1 MNYEEYFSYDA
12 LGLAELVR
20 TKKISQ
26 SELLE
31 IALNLTDILDP
42 ELNAIPIK
50 HYELAREKAK
60 LSTQDGIFNGV
71 PFLLKDLNNYWENT
85 VTSGGSRVLE
95 NIKADHTSELVK
107 RTLNAGLNIFG
118 KTNSPELG
126 LTVTTEPK
134 LYGPTRN
141 PWNLDYSSGGSSGG
155 ASSAV
160 AAGIVPMAQAS
171 DGGGSIRIPA
181 SCCGLF
187 GLKPTRAR
195 TPLGP
200 VSLEGWGGQSIFH
213 CVSVSVRDSAALLDV
228 TCGPEKGAPYRS
240 AHQDSSFLEQI
251 NKEPSSLKIGF
262 LDQSEIEI
270 HEDVKDSMNLTIKLC
285 EELGHSVE
293 NTSLTFSS
301 DEITFAIVTII
312 SANVAYAVDSQSNQ
326 TNREISND
334 FFEKVTL
341 QMSENGK
348 KFSATDYIKAIK
360 INHRLGQELE
370 RMFDQYDLLLSP
382 VLSAP
387 PVKIGYINM
396 NSSDMSTYIERLS
409 KYSPFTGIFN
419 QSGQPS
425 MSVPLFRSTNNLPI
439 GSMFS
444 ASYGNENLLF
454 SLAGQLEKAKPWKSH
469 LSLIRKNLLETIQN
483 LDN

>member
-1 MNYEEYFSYDA
+1 MNNSEYFSYDA

-20 TKKISQ
+20 TKQIS
-26 SELLE
+26 SIELLE
-31 IALNLTDILDP
+31 VAIALTEKLDSK
-42 ELNAIPIK
+42 LNAVPIK
-50 HYELAREKAK
+50 HFELARENLKNNTD
-60 LSTQDGIFNGV
+60 SGIFNGV
-71 PFLLKDLNNYWENT
+71 PFLLKDLNNYLKGT

-95 NIKADHTSELVK
+95 NITADHTSELVK
-107 RTLNAGLNIFG
+107 RTLVSGLNIFG

-126 LTVTTEPK
+126 LTVTTEPV

-141 PWNLDYSSGGSSGG
+141 PWDLDRSSGGSSGG

-160 AAGIVPMAQAS
+160 AAGIIPMAQAS

-228 TCGPEKGAPYRS
+228 TSGPEKGAPYRS
-240 AHQDSSFLEQI
+240 AYQEKSFLEQI
-251 NKEPSSLKIGF
+251 NIEPGNLKIGY
-262 LDQSEIEI
+262 LEDSSISVD
-270 HEDVKDSMNLTIKLC
+270 EDVEEVMNSTIDLC
-285 EELGHSVE
+285 QKLGHSVE
-293 NTSLTFSS
+293 STKINFSS
-301 DEITFAIVTII
+301 EEISLAIITII
-312 SANVAYAVDSQSNQ
+312 SSNVSYAVKSQSDQ
-326 TNREISND
+326 TGREVSNEY
-334 FFEKVTL
+334 FENVTL
-341 QMSENGK
+341 QMAENGNN
-348 KFSATDYIKAIK
+348 FSASDYVNAIK

-370 RMFDQYDLLLSP
+370 KMFDQYDVLLSP
-382 VLSAP
+382 VLASP
-387 PVKIGYINM
+387 PVKIGTIDM
-396 NSSDMSTYIERLS
+396 NTNDMKTYVERLT

-425 MSVPLFRSTNNLPI
+425 MSVPLFRTKDNLPV

-444 ASYGNENLLF
+444 AAFGNENLLF
-454 SLAGQLEKAKPWKSH
+454 SLAGQLEQSQPWVKS
-469 LSLIRKNLLETIQN
+469 LNVMREKLLETI
-483 LDN
+483 

>member
-1 MNYEEYFSYDA
+1 MNNSEYFSYDA

-20 TKKISQ
+20 TKQIS
-26 SELLE
+26 SVELLE
-31 IALNLTDILDP
+31 VAIALTEKLDP
-42 ELNAIPIK
+42 KLNAVPIK
-50 HYELAREKAK
+50 HFELARENLKNNTD
-60 LSTQDGIFNGV
+60 SGIFNGV
-71 PFLLKDLNNYWENT
+71 PFLLKDLNNYLKGT

-95 NIKADHTSELVK
+95 NISADHTSELVK
-107 RTLNAGLNIFG
+107 RTLGSGLNIFG

-126 LTVTTEPK
+126 LTVTTEPV

-141 PWNLDYSSGGSSGG
+141 PWDLDRSSGGSSGG

-160 AAGIVPMAQAS
+160 AAGIIPMAQAS

-228 TCGPEKGAPYRS
+228 TSGPEKGAPYRS
-240 AHQDSSFLEQI
+240 AYQEKSFLEQI
-251 NKEPSSLKIGF
+251 NIEPGNLKIGY
-262 LDQSEIEI
+262 LEDSSISVD
-270 HEDVKDSMNLTIKLC
+270 EDVKEVMSSTIDLC
-285 EELGHSVE
+285 QKLGHSVE
-293 NTSLTFSS
+293 SKKINFSS
-301 DEITFAIVTII
+301 EEISLAMITII
-312 SANVAYAVDSQSNQ
+312 SSNVSHAVKSQSDQ
-326 TNREISND
+326 TGREVSNEY
-334 FFEKVTL
+334 FENVTL
-341 QMSENGK
+341 QMAENGNN
-348 KFSATDYIKAIK
+348 FSASDYVNAIK

-370 RMFDQYDLLLSP
+370 KMFDQYDVLLSP
-382 VLSAP
+382 VLASP
-387 PVKIGYINM
+387 PVKIGTIDM
-396 NSSDMSTYIERLS
+396 NTNDMKTYVERLT

-425 MSVPLFRSTNNLPI
+425 MSVPLFRTKDNLPV

-444 ASYGNENLLF
+444 AAFGNENLLF
-454 SLAGQLEKAKPWKSH
+454 SLAGQLEQTQPWVKS
-469 LSLIRKNLLETIQN
+469 LNVMREKLLETI
-483 LDN
+483 

>member
-1 MNYEEYFSYDA
+1 MNNSEYFSYDA

-20 TKKISQ
+20 TKQIS
-26 SELLE
+26 STELLE
-31 IALNLTDILDP
+31 VAIALTEKLDP
-42 ELNAIPIK
+42 ILNAVPIK
-50 HYELAREKAK
+50 HFELARENLNKQID
-60 LSTQDGIFNGV
+60 SGIFNGV
-71 PFLLKDLNNYWENT
+71 PFLLKDLNNYLKGT

-95 NIKADHTSELVK
+95 NITSDHTSELVK
-107 RTLNAGLNIFG
+107 RTLDSGLNIFG

-126 LTVTTEPK
+126 LTVTTEPV

-141 PWNLDYSSGGSSGG
+141 PWDLDRSSGGSSGG

-160 AAGIVPMAQAS
+160 AAGIIPMAQAS

-228 TCGPEKGAPYRS
+228 TSGPEKGAPYRS
-240 AHQDSSFLEQI
+240 AYQEKSFLEQI
-251 NKEPSSLKIGF
+251 NIEPGNLKIGY
-262 LDQSEIEI
+262 LEDSSISVD
-270 HEDVKDSMNLTIKLC
+270 EDVEEVMNSTIDLC
-285 EELGHSVE
+285 QKLGHSVE
-293 NTSLTFSS
+293 STKINFSS
-301 DEITFAIVTII
+301 EEISLAIITII
-312 SANVAYAVDSQSNQ
+312 SSNVSYAVKSQSDQ
-326 TNREISND
+326 TGREVSNEY
-334 FFEKVTL
+334 FENVTL
-341 QMSENGK
+341 QMAENGNN
-348 KFSATDYIKAIK
+348 FSASDYVNAIK

-370 RMFDQYDLLLSP
+370 KMFDQYDVLLSP
-382 VLSAP
+382 VLASP
-387 PVKIGYINM
+387 PVKIGTINM
-396 NSSDMSTYIERLS
+396 NTNDMKTYVERLT

-425 MSVPLFRSTNNLPI
+425 MSVPLFRTKDNLPI

-444 ASYGNENLLF
+444 ASFGNENLLF
-454 SLAGQLEKAKPWKSH
+454 SLAGQLEQAQPWAG
-469 LSLIRKNLLETIQN
+469 SLNDMRKILLETI
-483 LDN
+483 

>member
-1 MNYEEYFSYDA
+1 MNNLEYFSYDA

-20 TKKISQ
+20 TKQIS
-26 SELLE
+26 SLELLE
-31 IALNLTDILDP
+31 VAIALTEKLDP
-42 ELNAIPIK
+42 KLNAVPIK
-50 HYELAREKAK
+50 HFELAREKLK
-60 LSTQDGIFNGV
+60 SNTDSGIFNGV
-71 PFLLKDLNNYWENT
+71 PFLLKDLNNYLKGT

-95 NIKADHTSELVK
+95 NITADHTSELVK
-107 RTLNAGLNIFG
+107 RTLVSGLNIFG

-126 LTVTTEPK
+126 LTVTTEPV

-141 PWNLDYSSGGSSGG
+141 PWDLDRSSGGSSGG

-160 AAGIVPMAQAS
+160 AAGIIPMAQAS

-228 TCGPEKGAPYRS
+228 TSGPEKGAPYRS
-240 AHQDSSFLEQI
+240 AYQEKSFLEQI
-251 NKEPSSLKIGF
+251 NIEPGNLKIGY
-262 LDQSEIEI
+262 LEDSSISVD
-270 HEDVKDSMNLTIKLC
+270 EDVEEVMNSTIDLC
-285 EELGHSVE
+285 QKLGHSVE
-293 NTSLTFSS
+293 STKINFSS
-301 DEITFAIVTII
+301 EEISLAIITII
-312 SANVAYAVDSQSNQ
+312 SSNVSYAVKSQSDQ
-326 TNREISND
+326 TGREVSNEY
-334 FFEKVTL
+334 FENVTL
-341 QMSENGK
+341 QMAENGNN
-348 KFSATDYIKAIK
+348 FSASDYVNAIK

-370 RMFDQYDLLLSP
+370 KMFDQYDVLLSP
-382 VLSAP
+382 VLASP
-387 PVKIGYINM
+387 PVKIGTIDM
-396 NSSDMSTYIERLS
+396 NTNDMKTYVERLT

-425 MSVPLFRSTNNLPI
+425 MSVPLFRTKDNLPV

-444 ASYGNENLLF
+444 AAFGNENLLF
-454 SLAGQLEKAKPWKSH
+454 SLAGQLEQAQPWVKS
-469 LSLIRKNLLETIQN
+469 LNVMREKLLETI
-483 LDN
+483 

>member
-1 MNYEEYFSYDA
+1 MNNSEYFSYDA

-20 TKKISQ
+20 TKQIS
-26 SELLE
+26 SIELLE
-31 IALNLTDILDP
+31 VAIALTEKLDP
-42 ELNAIPIK
+42 KLNAVPIK
-50 HYELAREKAK
+50 HFELARENLKNNTD
-60 LSTQDGIFNGV
+60 SGIFNGV
-71 PFLLKDLNNYWENT
+71 PFLLKDLNNYLKGT

-95 NIKADHTSELVK
+95 NITADHTSELVK
-107 RTLNAGLNIFG
+107 RTLDSGLNIFG

-126 LTVTTEPK
+126 LTVTTEPV

-141 PWNLDYSSGGSSGG
+141 PWDLDRSSGGSSGG

-160 AAGIVPMAQAS
+160 AAGIIPMAQAS

-228 TCGPEKGAPYRS
+228 TSGPEKGAPYRS
-240 AHQDSSFLEQI
+240 AYQEKSFLEQI
-251 NKEPSSLKIGF
+251 NIEPGNLKIGY
-262 LDQSEIEI
+262 LKDSSISVD
-270 HEDVKDSMNLTIKLC
+270 EDVEEVMNSTIDLC
-285 EELGHSVE
+285 QKLGHSVE
-293 NTSLTFSS
+293 STKINFSS
-301 DEITFAIVTII
+301 EEISLAIITII
-312 SANVAYAVDSQSNQ
+312 SSNVSYAVKSQSDQ
-326 TNREISND
+326 TGREVSNEY
-334 FFEKVTL
+334 FENVTL
-341 QMSENGK
+341 QMAENGNN
-348 KFSATDYIKAIK
+348 FSASDYVNAIK

-370 RMFDQYDLLLSP
+370 KMFDQYDVLLSP
-382 VLSAP
+382 VLASP
-387 PVKIGYINM
+387 PVKIGTIDM
-396 NSSDMSTYIERLS
+396 NTNDMKTYVERLT

-425 MSVPLFRSTNNLPI
+425 MSVPLFRTKDNLPV

-444 ASYGNENLLF
+444 AAFGNENLLF
-454 SLAGQLEKAKPWKSH
+454 SLAGQLEQAQPWVKS
-469 LSLIRKNLLETIQN
+469 LNVMREILLETI
-483 LDN
+483 

>member
-1 MNYEEYFSYDA
+1 MNNSEYFSYDA

-20 TKKISQ
+20 TKQISS

-31 IALNLTDILDP
+31 VAIALTEKLDP
-42 ELNAIPIK
+42 KLNAVPIK
-50 HYELAREKAK
+50 HYDLAREKLNNK
-60 LSTQDGIFNGV
+60 TNSGIFKGV
-71 PFLLKDLNNYWENT
+71 PFLLKDLNNYLKGT

-95 NIKADHTSELVK
+95 NITADHSSELVK
-107 RTLNAGLNIFG
+107 RTLNSGLNIFG

-126 LTVTTEPK
+126 LTVTTEPV

-141 PWNLDYSSGGSSGG
+141 PWDLDRSSGGSSGG

-160 AAGIVPMAQAS
+160 AAGIIPMAQAS

-200 VSLEGWGGQSIFH
+200 ASLEGWGGQSIFH

-228 TCGPEKGAPYRS
+228 TSGPEKGAPYRS
-240 AHQDSSFLEQI
+240 ANQDKSFLEQI
-251 NKEPSSLKIGF
+251 NIEPGNLKIGY
-262 LDQSEIEI
+262 L
-270 HEDVKDSMNLTIKLC
+270 EDSSIAVDEEVKEVMNSTIDLC
-285 EELGHSVE
+285 QKLGHSVE
-293 NTSLTFSS
+293 STKINFSS
-301 DEITFAIVTII
+301 EEISLAIITII
-312 SANVAYAVDSQSNQ
+312 SSNVAYAVKSQSNQ
-326 TNREISND
+326 TSREVSNK
-334 FFEKVTL
+334 FFENVTL
-341 QMSENGK
+341 QMAENGAN
-348 KFSATDYIKAIK
+348 FSAIDYVNAIK

-370 RMFDQYDLLLSP
+370 KMFDEYDVLLSP
-382 VLSAP
+382 VLASP
-387 PVKIGYINM
+387 PVKIGTIDM
-396 NSSDMSTYIERLS
+396 NTNDMKAYVERLT

-425 MSVPLFRSTNNLPI
+425 MSVPLFRTKDNLPV

-444 ASYGNENLLF
+444 AAFGNENLLF
-454 SLAGQLEKAKPWKSH
+454 SLAGQIERTQPWAE
-469 LSLIRKNLLETIQN
+469 SLNTMREILLETI
-483 LDN
+483 

>member
-1 MNYEEYFSYDA
+1 MNNSEYFSYDA

-20 TKKISQ
+20 TKQIS
-26 SELLE
+26 SIELLE
-31 IALNLTDILDP
+31 VAIALTEKLDP
-42 ELNAIPIK
+42 KLNAVPIK
-50 HYELAREKAK
+50 HFELARENLKNNTD
-60 LSTQDGIFNGV
+60 SGIFNGV
-71 PFLLKDLNNYWENT
+71 PFLLKDLNNYLKGT

-95 NIKADHTSELVK
+95 NITADHTSELVK
-107 RTLNAGLNIFG
+107 RTLDSGLNIFG

-126 LTVTTEPK
+126 LTVTTEPV

-141 PWNLDYSSGGSSGG
+141 PWDLDRSSGGSSGG

-160 AAGIVPMAQAS
+160 AAGIIPMAQAS

-228 TCGPEKGAPYRS
+228 TSGPEKGAPYRS
-240 AHQDSSFLEQI
+240 AYQEKSFLEQI
-251 NKEPSSLKIGF
+251 NIEPGNLKIGY
-262 LDQSEIEI
+262 L
-270 HEDVKDSMNLTIKLC
+270 KDSSISVDKDVEEVMNSTIDLC
-285 EELGHSVE
+285 QKLGHSVE
-293 NTSLTFSS
+293 STKINFSS
-301 DEITFAIVTII
+301 EEISLAIITII
-312 SANVAYAVDSQSNQ
+312 SSNVSYAVKSQSDQ
-326 TNREISND
+326 TGREVSNEY
-334 FFEKVTL
+334 FENVTL
-341 QMSENGK
+341 QMAENGNN
-348 KFSATDYIKAIK
+348 FSASDYVNAIK

-370 RMFDQYDLLLSP
+370 KMFDQYDVLLSP
-382 VLSAP
+382 VLASP
-387 PVKIGYINM
+387 PVKIGTIDM
-396 NSSDMSTYIERLS
+396 NTNDMKTYVERLT

-425 MSVPLFRSTNNLPI
+425 MSVPLFRTKDNLPV

-444 ASYGNENLLF
+444 AAFGNENLLF
-454 SLAGQLEKAKPWKSH
+454 SLAGQLEQAQPWVKS
-469 LSLIRKNLLETIQN
+469 LNVMREILLETI
-483 LDN
+483 

>member
-1 MNYEEYFSYDA
+1 MNNSEYFSYDA

-20 TKKISQ
+20 TKQIS
-26 SELLE
+26 STELLE
-31 IALNLTDILDP
+31 VAIALTEKLDP
-42 ELNAIPIK
+42 KLNAVPIK
-50 HYELAREKAK
+50 HFELARENLKNNTD
-60 LSTQDGIFNGV
+60 SGIFNGV
-71 PFLLKDLNNYWENT
+71 PFLLKDLNNYLKGT

-95 NIKADHTSELVK
+95 NITADHTSELVK
-107 RTLNAGLNIFG
+107 RTLDSGLNIFG

-126 LTVTTEPK
+126 LTVTTEPV

-141 PWNLDYSSGGSSGG
+141 PWDLDRSSGGSSGG

-160 AAGIVPMAQAS
+160 AAGIIPMAQAS

-228 TCGPEKGAPYRS
+228 TSGPEKGAPYRS
-240 AHQDSSFLEQI
+240 AYQEKSFLEQI
-251 NKEPSSLKIGF
+251 NIEPGNLKIGY
-262 LDQSEIEI
+262 LEDSSISVD
-270 HEDVKDSMNLTIKLC
+270 EDVEEVMNSTIDLC
-285 EELGHSVE
+285 QKLGHSVE
-293 NTSLTFSS
+293 STKINFSS
-301 DEITFAIVTII
+301 EEISLAIITII
-312 SANVAYAVDSQSNQ
+312 SSNVSYAVKSQSDQ
-326 TNREISND
+326 TGREVSNEY
-334 FFEKVTL
+334 FENVTL
-341 QMSENGK
+341 QMAENGNN
-348 KFSATDYIKAIK
+348 FSASDYVNAIK

-370 RMFDQYDLLLSP
+370 KMFDQYDVLLSP
-382 VLSAP
+382 VLASP
-387 PVKIGYINM
+387 PVKIGTIDM
-396 NSSDMSTYIERLS
+396 NTNDMKTYVERLT

-425 MSVPLFRSTNNLPI
+425 MSVPLFRTKDNLPV

-444 ASYGNENLLF
+444 AAFGNENLLF
-454 SLAGQLEKAKPWKSH
+454 SLAGQLEQAQPWVKS
-469 LSLIRKNLLETIQN
+469 LNVMREILLETI
-483 LDN
+483 

>member
-1 MNYEEYFSYDA
+1 MNNSEYFSYDA

-20 TKKISQ
+20 TKQIS
-26 SELLE
+26 SIELLE
-31 IALNLTDILDP
+31 VAIALTEKLDP
-42 ELNAIPIK
+42 KLNAVPIK
-50 HYELAREKAK
+50 HFELARENLKNNTD
-60 LSTQDGIFNGV
+60 SGIFNGV
-71 PFLLKDLNNYWENT
+71 PFLLKDLNNYLKGT

-95 NIKADHTSELVK
+95 NISADHTSELVK
-107 RTLNAGLNIFG
+107 RTLDSGLNIFG

-126 LTVTTEPK
+126 LTVTTEPV

-141 PWNLDYSSGGSSGG
+141 PWDLDRSSGGSSGG

-160 AAGIVPMAQAS
+160 SAGIIPMAQAS

-228 TCGPEKGAPYRS
+228 TSGPEKGAPYRS
-240 AHQDSSFLEQI
+240 AYQEKSFLEQI
-251 NKEPSSLKIGF
+251 NIEPGNLKIGY
-262 LDQSEIEI
+262 LEDSSISVD
-270 HEDVKDSMNLTIKLC
+270 EDVKEVMNSTIDLC
-285 EELGHSVE
+285 QKLGHSVE
-293 NTSLTFSS
+293 STKINFSS
-301 DEITFAIVTII
+301 EEISLAIITII
-312 SANVAYAVDSQSNQ
+312 SSNVSYAVKSQSDQ
-326 TNREISND
+326 TGREVSNEY
-334 FFEKVTL
+334 FENVTL
-341 QMSENGK
+341 QMAENGNN
-348 KFSATDYIKAIK
+348 FSASDYVNAIK

-370 RMFDQYDLLLSP
+370 KMFDQYDVLLSP
-382 VLSAP
+382 VLASP
-387 PVKIGYINM
+387 PVKIGTIDM
-396 NSSDMSTYIERLS
+396 NTNDMKTYVERLT

-425 MSVPLFRSTNNLPI
+425 MSVPLFRTKDNLPV

-444 ASYGNENLLF
+444 AAFGNENLLF
-454 SLAGQLEKAKPWKSH
+454 SLAGQLEQAQPWAK
-469 LSLIRKNLLETIQN
+469 SLNVMREILLETI
-483 LDN
+483 

>member
-1 MNYEEYFSYDA
+1 MNNSEYFSYDA

-20 TKKISQ
+20 TKQVS
-26 SELLE
+26 STELLE
-31 IALNLTDILDP
+31 VAIALTEKLDP
-42 ELNAIPIK
+42 KLNAVPIK
-50 HYELAREKAK
+50 HFELARENLKNNTD
-60 LSTQDGIFNGV
+60 SGIFNGV
-71 PFLLKDLNNYWENT
+71 PFLLKDLNNYLKGT

-95 NIKADHTSELVK
+95 NISADHTSELVK
-107 RTLNAGLNIFG
+107 RTLDSGLNIFG

-126 LTVTTEPK
+126 LTVTTEPV

-141 PWNLDYSSGGSSGG
+141 PWDLDRSSGGSSGG

-160 AAGIVPMAQAS
+160 AAGIIPMAQAS

-228 TCGPEKGAPYRS
+228 TSGPEKGAPYRS
-240 AHQDSSFLEQI
+240 AYQEKSFLEQI
-251 NKEPSSLKIGF
+251 NIEPGNLKIGY
-262 LDQSEIEI
+262 LEDSSISVD
-270 HEDVKDSMNLTIKLC
+270 EDVEEVMNSTIDLC
-285 EELGHSVE
+285 QKLGHSVE
-293 NTSLTFSS
+293 STKINFSS
-301 DEITFAIVTII
+301 EEISLAIITII
-312 SANVAYAVDSQSNQ
+312 SSNVSYAVKSQSDQ
-326 TNREISND
+326 TGREVSNEY
-334 FFEKVTL
+334 FENVTL
-341 QMSENGK
+341 QMAENGNN
-348 KFSATDYIKAIK
+348 FSASDYVNAIK

-370 RMFDQYDLLLSP
+370 KMFDQYDVLLSP
-382 VLSAP
+382 VLASP
-387 PVKIGYINM
+387 PVKIGTIDM
-396 NSSDMSTYIERLS
+396 NTNDMKTYVERLT

-425 MSVPLFRSTNNLPI
+425 MSVPLFRTKDNLPV

-444 ASYGNENLLF
+444 AAFGNENLLF
-454 SLAGQLEKAKPWKSH
+454 SLAGQLEQAQPWVKS
-469 LSLIRKNLLETIQN
+469 LNIMREILLETI
-483 LDN
+483 

>member
-1 MNYEEYFSYDA
+1 M
-12 LGLAELVR
+12 
-20 TKKISQ
+20 
-26 SELLE
+26 
-31 IALNLTDILDP
+31 
-42 ELNAIPIK
+42 
-50 HYELAREKAK
+50 
-60 LSTQDGIFNGV
+60 
-71 PFLLKDLNNYWENT
+71 
-85 VTSGGSRVLE
+85 
-95 NIKADHTSELVK
+95 K

-228 TCGPEKGAPYRS
+228 TCGPEKGSPYRS

-270 HEDVKDSMNLTIKLC
+270 HQDVKDSMNSTIKLC

-370 RMFDQYDLLLSP
+370 RMFDRFDLLLSP
-382 VLSAP
+382 VLSTP

-409 KYSPFTGIFN
+409 KYSPFTSIFN

-425 MSVPLFRSTNNLPI
+425 MSVPLFRSTNNLPV

>member
-1 MNYEEYFSYDA
+1 MNNSEYFSYDA

-20 TKKISQ
+20 TKQIS
-26 SELLE
+26 SIELLE
-31 IALNLTDILDP
+31 VAIALTEKLDP
-42 ELNAIPIK
+42 KLNAVPIK
-50 HYELAREKAK
+50 HFELARENLKNNTD
-60 LSTQDGIFNGV
+60 SGIFNGV
-71 PFLLKDLNNYWENT
+71 PFLLKDLNNYLKGT

-95 NIKADHTSELVK
+95 NITADHTSELVK
-107 RTLNAGLNIFG
+107 RTLDSGLNIFG

-126 LTVTTEPK
+126 LTVTTEPV

-141 PWNLDYSSGGSSGG
+141 PWDLDRSSGGSSGG

-160 AAGIVPMAQAS
+160 AAGIIPMAQAS

-228 TCGPEKGAPYRS
+228 TSGPEKGAPYRS
-240 AHQDSSFLEQI
+240 AYQEKSFLEQI
-251 NKEPSSLKIGF
+251 NIEPGNLKIGY
-262 LDQSEIEI
+262 LEDSSISVD
-270 HEDVKDSMNLTIKLC
+270 EDVKEVMNSTIDLC
-285 EELGHSVE
+285 QKLGHSVE
-293 NTSLTFSS
+293 STKINFSS
-301 DEITFAIVTII
+301 EEISLAIITII
-312 SANVAYAVDSQSNQ
+312 SSNVSYAVKSQSDQ
-326 TNREISND
+326 TGREVSNEY
-334 FFEKVTL
+334 FENVTL
-341 QMSENGK
+341 QMAENGNN
-348 KFSATDYIKAIK
+348 FSASDYVNAIK

-370 RMFDQYDLLLSP
+370 KMFDQYDVLLSP
-382 VLSAP
+382 VLASP
-387 PVKIGYINM
+387 PVKIGSIDM
-396 NSSDMSTYIERLS
+396 NTKDMKTYVERLT

-425 MSVPLFRSTNNLPI
+425 MSVPLFRTKDNLPV

-444 ASYGNENLLF
+444 AAFGNENLLF
-454 SLAGQLEKAKPWKSH
+454 SLAGQLEQAQPWVKS
-469 LSLIRKNLLETIQN
+469 LNVMREILLETI
-483 LDN
+483 

>member
-1 MNYEEYFSYDA
+1 MDNSEYFSYDA

-20 TKKISQ
+20 TKQISS

-31 IALNLTDILDP
+31 VAIALTEKLDP
-42 ELNAIPIK
+42 KLNAVPIK
-50 HYELAREKAK
+50 HFELARENLKNQID
-60 LSTQDGIFNGV
+60 SGIFNGV
-71 PFLLKDLNNYWENT
+71 PFLLKDLNNYLKGT

-95 NIKADHTSELVK
+95 NITADHTSELVK
-107 RTLNAGLNIFG
+107 RTIDSGLNIFG

-126 LTVTTEPK
+126 LTVTTEPV

-141 PWNLDYSSGGSSGG
+141 PWDLDRSSGGSSGG

-160 AAGIVPMAQAS
+160 AAGIIPMAQAS

-200 VSLEGWGGQSIFH
+200 ASLEGWGGQSIFH

-228 TCGPEKGAPYRS
+228 TSGPEKGAPYRS
-240 AHQDSSFLEQI
+240 AHQDKSFLEQI
-251 NKEPSSLKIGF
+251 NIEPGNLKIGY
-262 LDQSEIEI
+262 L
-270 HEDVKDSMNLTIKLC
+270 EDSSISADEEVKEVMKSTIDLC
-285 EELGHSVE
+285 QKLGHSVE
-293 NTSLTFSS
+293 STKINFSS
-301 DEITFAIVTII
+301 EEISLAIITII
-312 SANVAYAVDSQSNQ
+312 SSNVAYAVKSQSDQ
-326 TNREISND
+326 TGREVSNK
-334 FFEKVTL
+334 FFENVTL
-341 QMSENGK
+341 QMAENGAN
-348 KFSATDYIKAIK
+348 FSAVDYVNAIK

-370 RMFDQYDLLLSP
+370 KMFDKYDVLLSP
-382 VLSAP
+382 VLASP
-387 PVKIGYINM
+387 PLKIGTIDMNTNNM
-396 NSSDMSTYIERLS
+396 KAYVERLT

-425 MSVPLFRSTNNLPI
+425 MSVPLFRTKDNLPV

-444 ASYGNENLLF
+444 AAFGNENLLF
-454 SLAGQLEKAKPWKSH
+454 SLAGQLEQAHPWAA
-469 LSLIRKNLLETIQN
+469 SLNTMREILLETI
-483 LDN
+483 

>member
-1 MNYEEYFSYDA
+1 MNNSEYFSYDA

-20 TKKISQ
+20 TKQIS
-26 SELLE
+26 STELLE
-31 IALNLTDILDP
+31 VAIALTEKLDP
-42 ELNAIPIK
+42 KLNAVPIK
-50 HYELAREKAK
+50 HFELARENLKNNTD
-60 LSTQDGIFNGV
+60 SGIFNGV
-71 PFLLKDLNNYWENT
+71 PFLLKDLNNYLKGT

-95 NIKADHTSELVK
+95 NITADHTSELVK
-107 RTLNAGLNIFG
+107 RTLDSGLNIFG

-126 LTVTTEPK
+126 LTVTTEPV

-141 PWNLDYSSGGSSGG
+141 PWDLDRSSGGSSGG

-160 AAGIVPMAQAS
+160 AAGIIPMAQAS

-228 TCGPEKGAPYRS
+228 TSGPEKGAPYRS
-240 AHQDSSFLEQI
+240 AYQEKSFLEQI
-251 NKEPSSLKIGF
+251 NIEPGNLKIGY
-262 LDQSEIEI
+262 LEDSSISVD
-270 HEDVKDSMNLTIKLC
+270 EDVKEVMNSTIDLC
-285 EELGHSVE
+285 QKLGHSVE
-293 NTSLTFSS
+293 STKINFSS
-301 DEITFAIVTII
+301 EEISLAIITII
-312 SANVAYAVDSQSNQ
+312 SSNVSYAVKSQSDQ
-326 TNREISND
+326 TGREVSNEY
-334 FFEKVTL
+334 FENVTL
-341 QMSENGK
+341 QMAENGNN
-348 KFSATDYIKAIK
+348 FSASDYVNAIK

-370 RMFDQYDLLLSP
+370 KMFDHYDVLLSP
-382 VLSAP
+382 VLASP
-387 PVKIGYINM
+387 PVKIGTIDM
-396 NSSDMSTYIERLS
+396 NTNDMKTYVERLT

-425 MSVPLFRSTNNLPI
+425 MSVPLFRTKDNLPV

-444 ASYGNENLLF
+444 AAFGNENLLF
-454 SLAGQLEKAKPWKSH
+454 SLAGQLEQAQPWTKS
-469 LSLIRKNLLETIQN
+469 LNVMREMLLETI
-483 LDN
+483 